1 MFKTYVRLLLRAV
14 LFSTLETD
22 EQPKQISLHVGT
34 DPSFPQN
41 CDKMPGDHP
50 VDIFFQVVF
59 REA

>member
-1 MFKTYVRLLLRAV
+1 MFKAYIRAVLRAV

-22 EQPKQISLHVGT
+22 EQPKQIFHVGT

-50 VDIFFQVVF
+50 LDIFFQVIF